1 MCVSV
6 GAVRT
11 AVGLSREL
19 PVVNKGVCW
28 EMRRPQT
35 RRSSRCGKFIFGFY
49 VQHMRERVPACTSE
63 MASAIPLPSTACVCV
78 CEHSSEIN
86 TGSADFLRINLPHT
100 CTHTLTCAVN
110 TR

>member
-35 RRSSRCGKFIFGFY
+35 EDQAGVGSLFLAFTCSTC
-49 VQHMRERVPACTSE
+49 
-63 MASAIPLPSTACVCV
+63 ASASPRARVRWPLPSTACVCV